1 MLVDAVL
8 EKKVP
13 DLCMVPITINYEK
26 VMEGDTYPKQL
37 VGEEKNQ
44 ESLYRFFKTLKI
56 ISS

>member
-26 VMEGDTYPKQL
+26 VMEGDTNYFFIKL
-37 VGEEKNQ
+37 WKNIYLT
-44 ESLYRFFKTLKI
+44 SATNFIKKI
-56 ISS
+56 HRK